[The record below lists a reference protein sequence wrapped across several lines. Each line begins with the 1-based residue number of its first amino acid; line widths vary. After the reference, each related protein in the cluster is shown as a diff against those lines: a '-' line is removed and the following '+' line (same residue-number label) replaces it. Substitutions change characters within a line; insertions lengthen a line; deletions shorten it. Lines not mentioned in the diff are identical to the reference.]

1 MKRLFWL
8 AAVLIVLLMLPHSRQ
23 ATFDGSRVANSDR
36 FTMQYRI
43 LNGSDSH
50 VFSLESGDGID
61 VSIVRDSGQV
71 AVLIGEEN
79 ADPIY
84 RGIALST
91 SAFQVSVPKS
101 GSYRVT
107 VIGKKASGSV
117 NFTVKAA

>member
-1 MKRLFWL
+1 
-8 AAVLIVLLMLPHSRQ
+8 
-23 ATFDGSRVANSDR
+23 
-36 FTMQYRI
+36 MQYRI